1 MIKWKVISF
10 SYYDIIMSFFLIQK
24 YFKATLVFHLFRF
37 SQRMRKKWNKEIS
50 VSYSIWQQDGASSH
64 TANPVN
70 GSSGIFW
77 ELILTLKAHRRSE
90 FFTAVFL
97 DTLYILLW
105 CVPPNALFFF
115 CAVSFTCHPF
125 FAPSLLHA
133 VFFTCHFENHALLYE
148 LCWNLQKLIKTQI

>member
-1 MIKWKVISF
+1 MNSTGCLKISQPFWTCISQRWFYQINCPFSILFRIAIQFFQANFCCLWLSRAKILSFKVQLWFSGFFCMIKWKVISF

-70 GSSGIFW
+70 ESSCIFW
-77 ELILTLKAHRRSE
+77 ELILTLKANRR
-90 FFTAVFL
+90 
-97 DTLYILLW
+97 
-105 CVPPNALFFF
+105 
-115 CAVSFTCHPF
+115 
-125 FAPSLLHA
+125 
-133 VFFTCHFENHALLYE
+133 
-148 LCWNLQKLIKTQI
+148 